1 MKISVKVKTGAKVGK
16 VEEIENNC
24 FLVFVKAR
32 PEKGKANLAVERA
45 VAARFGIPPSL
56 VKVSS
61 GSTSKNKI
69 LEIK

>member
-1 MKISVKVKTGAKVGK
+1 VKISIKVKTGAKVEK
-16 VEEIENNC
+16 VEKTGENC

-45 VAARFGIPPSL
+45 VAALFNVSTSRA
-56 VKVSS
+56 KVIS
-61 GSTSKNKI
+61 GSISKNKI

>member
-1 MKISVKVKTGAKVGK
+1 MKISVKVKTGTK
-16 VEEIENNC
+16 VEKIEELGKNS

-32 PEKGKANLAVERA
+32 PEKGKANLAMERA
-45 VAARFGIPPSL
+45 VAKHFGVSLARI
-56 VKVSS
+56 KIAS